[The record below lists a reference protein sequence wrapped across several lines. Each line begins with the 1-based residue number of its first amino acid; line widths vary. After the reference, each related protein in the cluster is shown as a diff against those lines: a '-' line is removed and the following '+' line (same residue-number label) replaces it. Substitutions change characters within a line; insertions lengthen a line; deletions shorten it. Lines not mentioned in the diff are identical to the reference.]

1 MNKYIDY
8 FCSMGTRIMA
18 LVWISYAIKHLI
30 YEQFEAS
37 IAYGILALC
46 MLKLVDDKNYD

>member
-8 FCSMGTRIMA
+8 FYSVGTRIIA
-18 LVWISYAIKHLI
+18 LVWIGYAIKHLI

-46 MLKLVDDKNYD
+46 ILKLVDDENYD